1 MLSAHVRAALLGGE
15 RLPQETFGELQ
26 ALASKLSDQLAA
38 AEQGLSQSKVLGAE
52 QRLSPS
58 KVLAAEQRLSPEQ
71 VLGAEQGLSEEQ
83 RVAESLRLPR
93 ELRLAPAWY
102 VELRVKGA

>member
-1 MLSAHVRAALLGGE
+1 MALALTTFSACRSSALGGE

-38 AEQGLSQSKVLGAE
+38 AEQGLSQSKVLG
-52 QRLSPS
+52 
-58 KVLAAEQRLSPEQ
+58 AEQRLSPEQ